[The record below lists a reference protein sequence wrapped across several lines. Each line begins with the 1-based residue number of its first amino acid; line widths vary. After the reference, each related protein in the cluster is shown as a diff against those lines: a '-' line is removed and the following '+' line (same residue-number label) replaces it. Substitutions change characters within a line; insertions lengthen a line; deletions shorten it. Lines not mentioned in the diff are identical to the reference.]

1 MGPQKWSRTFTFAIV
16 RNPFARVVSIYYN
29 RVKGGQ
35 GPVSRRLLNVNQW
48 IERIWLD
55 HDEDLALDQR
65 MVAPASDW
73 ITQDGRII
81 VDSVAR
87 LEALDQDWPIICEGL
102 GTNVTLSRS
111 NTNMYPPYRALMTNR
126 ARAIVQEAFAED
138 FERFGYTF

>member
-1 MGPQKWSRTFTFAIV
+1 MGPENWSRMFTFAIV

-73 ITQDGRII
+73 ITEDGRII
-81 VDSVAR
+81 VDRVAR
-87 LEALDQDWPIICEGL
+87 LETLDQDWPIICEGL
-102 GTNVTLSRS
+102 GANVTLGRS
-111 NTNMYPPYRALMTNR
+111 NTNMYPPYRALMTER
-126 ARAIVQEAFAED
+126 SRAIVQEAFAED